1 MSEEFHM
8 RPRPRFDPTINYGH
22 ILTALTLII
31 AGAGAYF
38 GMRAELQ
45 NVDLRVA
52 KLESTLQQL
61 ASVIVLTARQDE
73 KLVGIER
80 RLDRLEQVAKH
91 P

>member
-8 RPRPRFDPTINYGH
+8 RSKPRFDPTINYGH

-61 ASVIVLTARQDE
+61 ASVVVLTARQDE
-73 KLVGIER
+73 KLVGIDR
-80 RLDRLEQVAKH
+80 RLERLEQVAKRQ
-91 P
+91 

>member
-1 MSEEFHM
+1 MEAEPLRHSK
-8 RPRPRFDPTINYGH
+8 PRFDPTINYGH

-45 NVDLRVA
+45 NVDLRVG

-61 ASVIVLTARQDE
+61 ASVVVLTARQDE
-73 KLVGIER
+73 KLIGIER
-80 RLDRLEQVAKH
+80 RLDRLEQNLRK
-91 P
+91 

>member
-1 MSEEFHM
+1 MDLEPSRQS
-8 RPRPRFDPTINYGH
+8 RPKFDPTINYGH

-61 ASVIVLTARQDE
+61 ASVVVLTARQDE
-73 KLVGIER
+73 KLIGMER
-80 RLDRLEQVAKH
+80 RLDRLEQVSSK
-91 P
+91 

>member
-1 MSEEFHM
+1 M
-8 RPRPRFDPTINYGH
+8 RPKPRFDPTINYGH

-52 KLESTLQQL
+52 KLESTLQQP
-61 ASVIVLTARQDE
+61 ASVVVLTARQDE
-73 KLVGIER
+73 KLIGIKR
-80 RLDRLEQVAKH
+80 RLDRLEQVSRH